1 MHSPDHADW
10 NTITHR
16 CTHLCVY
23 TVLIVIK
30 TNTRINQL
38 IKNSNHEDP
47 FEIQGKMIF
56 K

>member
-1 MHSPDHADW
+1 MPTGTQSLTDVL
-10 NTITHR
+10 NF
-16 CTHLCVY
+16 VY
-23 TVLIVIK
+23 ILIVII

-47 FEIQGKMIF
+47 FEIQGKIF